1 MLQCRLPDTMHGIGQ
16 PCIDRNG
23 RKSLT
28 QWVGDAD
35 QQDCESAYPLTAIA
49 NGNSSRLKRSSAS
62 IHGHPFA
69 RFPVAIQSDEHAQ
82 CNEGEPMIVDDILKI
97 ARDEKRTVLTEI
109 EAKQIL
115 KEAGIN
121 CTDTQLAASKEEAVA
136 LSEKMGYPVV
146 LKISSVDITHKSD
159 AGGVKVNLKD
169 KTAVEKAYDDIM
181 ASCTAKYPSADIE
194 GVAVQG
200 MAKLGT
206 EVIIGMTKD
215 PSFGPVLMFGLGGIF
230 VEVLKDVAFRIVP
243 LEKNDA
249 SEMINEIKGKKL
261 LEGYRGQDP
270 ADIPFLEDML
280 LKLSALV
287 DKTESI
293 AEIDMNPVFA
303 YKQGAV
309 VVDARII
316 LEAN

>member
-1 MLQCRLPDTMHGIGQ
+1 M
-16 PCIDRNG
+16 
-23 RKSLT
+23 S
-28 QWVGDAD
+28 AD
-35 QQDCESAYPLTAIA
+35 QIL
-49 NGNSSRLKRSSAS
+49 NK
-62 IHGHPFA
+62 A
-69 RFPVAIQSDEHAQ
+69 RE
-82 CNEGEPMIVDDILKI
+82 
-97 ARDEKRTVLTEI
+97 EKRTVLTEI

-115 KEAGIN
+115 SEAGIN
-121 CTDTQLAASKEEAVA
+121 CTDTRLATSRHEAVA
-136 LSEKMGYPVV
+136 ISEQIGYPVV

-159 AGGVKVNLKD
+159 AGGVKVNLPD
-169 KTAVEKAYDDIM
+169 KAAVEKAYDDIM
-181 ASCTAKYPSADIE
+181 DSCKAKHPDADIE

-200 MAKLGT
+200 MAKAGT

-249 SEMINEIKGKKL
+249 SEMIGEIKGKKL

-280 LKLSALV
+280 IKLSELV
-287 DKTESI
+287 DKTEGI
-293 AEIDMNPVFA
+293 EEIDMNPVFA

-316 LEAN
+316 LSAT

>member
-1 MLQCRLPDTMHGIGQ
+1 
-16 PCIDRNG
+16 
-23 RKSLT
+23 
-28 QWVGDAD
+28 
-35 QQDCESAYPLTAIA
+35 
-49 NGNSSRLKRSSAS
+49 
-62 IHGHPFA
+62 
-69 RFPVAIQSDEHAQ
+69 
-82 CNEGEPMIVDDILKI
+82 MIVDDILNK
-97 ARDEKRTVLTEI
+97 AREEKRTVLTEI

-115 KEAGIN
+115 QEAGIN
-121 CTDTQLAASKEEAVA
+121 CSDTRLAASKDEAVA
-136 LSEKMGYPVV
+136 ISEEIGYPIV

-159 AGGVKVNLKD
+159 AGGVKVNLTD
-169 KTAVEKAYDDIM
+169 KAAVEQAYDEIM
-181 ASCTAKYPSADIE
+181 ASCTAKHPDADIE

-200 MAKLGT
+200 MAKMGT

-243 LEKNDA
+243 LDKTDA

-270 ADIPFLEDML
+270 ADIPFLEEIL

-287 DKTESI
+287 DKTEGIS
-293 AEIDMNPVFA
+293 EIDMNPVFA
-303 YKQGAV
+303 YQRGAV

-316 LEAN
+316 LDAA

>member
-1 MLQCRLPDTMHGIGQ
+1 ML
-16 PCIDRNG
+16 
-23 RKSLT
+23 
-28 QWVGDAD
+28 
-35 QQDCESAYPLTAIA
+35 
-49 NGNSSRLKRSSAS
+49 
-62 IHGHPFA
+62 
-69 RFPVAIQSDEHAQ
+69 
-82 CNEGEPMIVDDILKI
+82 VDDILSK
-97 ARDEKRTVLTEI
+97 AREEKRTVLTEI

-115 KEAGIN
+115 SEAGIN
-121 CTDTQLAASKEEAVA
+121 CTDTRLAVDKAEAVA
-136 LSEKMGYPVV
+136 LSEVMGYPVV

-159 AGGVKVNLKD
+159 GGGVKINLQD
-169 KTAVEKAYDDIM
+169 RAAVEKAYDDIM
-181 ASCTAKYPSADIE
+181 ASCTAKYPNANIE
-194 GVAVQG
+194 GIAVQR
-200 MAKLGT
+200 MANIGT

-243 LEKNDA
+243 LDKIDA

-261 LEGYRGQDP
+261 LEGYRGQGQ
-270 ADIPFLEDML
+270 ADIPFLEEML

-287 DKTESI
+287 DKNEGI

-316 LEAN
+316 SEAN

>member
-1 MLQCRLPDTMHGIGQ
+1 MAA
-16 PCIDRNG
+16 
-23 RKSLT
+23 K
-28 QWVGDAD
+28 
-35 QQDCESAYPLTAIA
+35 
-49 NGNSSRLKRSSAS
+49 
-62 IHGHPFA
+62 
-69 RFPVAIQSDEHAQ
+69 
-82 CNEGEPMIVDDILKI
+82 DILNI
-97 ARDEKRTVLTEI
+97 AREEKRTVLTEI

-115 KEAGIN
+115 SEAGIS
-121 CTDTQLAASKEEAVA
+121 CTDTRLATSKAEAVA
-136 LSEKMGYPVV
+136 LSETLGYPVV

-169 KTAVEKAYDDIM
+169 SAAVEKAYDEIM
-181 ASCTAKYPSADIE
+181 ASCTAQYPHAHIE

-200 MAKLGT
+200 MAKAGT

-261 LEGYRGQDP
+261 LEGYRGQDA
-270 ADIPFLEDML
+270 ADISCLEDML
-280 LKLSALV
+280 LKLSAFV

-316 LEAN
+316 LKAN

>member
-1 MLQCRLPDTMHGIGQ
+1 MI
-16 PCIDRNG
+16 ID
-23 RKSLT
+23 
-28 QWVGDAD
+28 
-35 QQDCESAYPLTAIA
+35 E
-49 NGNSSRLKRSSAS
+49 
-62 IHGHPFA
+62 
-69 RFPVAIQSDEHAQ
+69 
-82 CNEGEPMIVDDILKI
+82 ILNK
-97 ARDEKRTVLTEI
+97 AKEEKRTVLTEI

-121 CTDTQLAASKEEAVA
+121 CTDTRLATNKDEAAA
-136 LSEKMGYPVV
+136 LSEEVGYPVV

-159 AGGVKVNLKD
+159 AGGVKVNLPD
-169 KTAVEKAYDDIM
+169 RAAVEKAYDEIM
-181 ASCTAKYPSADIE
+181 ASCRAKHPDADIE
-194 GVAVQG
+194 GVAVQT

-249 SEMINEIKGKKL
+249 SEMIREIKGKKL

-270 ADIPFLEDML
+270 ADVAYLEDML
-280 LKLSALV
+280 LKLSQLV
-287 DKTESI
+287 DKTGDI

-316 LEAN
+316 LEAK

>member
-1 MLQCRLPDTMHGIGQ
+1 MKAKEIM
-16 PCIDRNG
+16 
-23 RKSLT
+23 
-28 QWVGDAD
+28 
-35 QQDCESAYPLTAIA
+35 
-49 NGNSSRLKRSSAS
+49 
-62 IHGHPFA
+62 
-69 RFPVAIQSDEHAQ
+69 AQ
-82 CNEGEPMIVDDILKI
+82 AKQEN
-97 ARDEKRTVLTEI
+97 RTILTEI

-115 KEAGIN
+115 MQSGIN
-121 CTDTQLAASKEEAVA
+121 CTDTRLAATKDAAVQ
-136 LSEKMGYPVV
+136 LSEQFGYPVV
-146 LKISSVDITHKSD
+146 LKVSSVDITHKSD

-169 KTAVEKAYDDIM
+169 KAAVEKAYDDIM
-181 ASCTAKYPSADIE
+181 ASCTAKYPNANIE

-200 MAKLGT
+200 MAKAGT

-243 LEKNDA
+243 LEKKDA

-261 LEGYRGQDP
+261 LEGYRGQDS
-270 ADIPFLEDML
+270 ADIPFLEEML
-280 LKLSALV
+280 LKLSELV
-287 DKTESI
+287 DKTEGI

>member
-1 MLQCRLPDTMHGIGQ
+1 
-16 PCIDRNG
+16 
-23 RKSLT
+23 
-28 QWVGDAD
+28 
-35 QQDCESAYPLTAIA
+35 
-49 NGNSSRLKRSSAS
+49 
-62 IHGHPFA
+62 
-69 RFPVAIQSDEHAQ
+69 
-82 CNEGEPMIVDDILKI
+82 MIVDDILVK
-97 ARDEKRTVLTEI
+97 AKKENRTVLTEI

-115 KEAGIN
+115 IEAGIN
-121 CTDTQLAASKEEAVA
+121 CTDTQLAVTKEEAVA
-136 LSEKMGYPVV
+136 ISGKMGYPVV

-169 KTAVEKAYDDIM
+169 KAEVEKAYDDIM
-181 ASCTAKYPSADIE
+181 ASCTVKYPDANIE

-243 LEKNDA
+243 LDKIDA

-287 DKTESI
+287 DKVEDFV
-293 AEIDMNPVFA
+293 EIDMNPVFA

-316 LEAN
+316 LKAN

>member
-1 MLQCRLPDTMHGIGQ
+1 MPSGNRHFYEAIKEGGPMVL
-16 PCIDRNG
+16 DRI
-23 RKSLT
+23 L
-28 QWVGDAD
+28 
-35 QQDCESAYPLTAIA
+35 
-49 NGNSSRLKRSSAS
+49 
-62 IHGHPFA
+62 
-69 RFPVAIQSDEHAQ
+69 AQ
-82 CNEGEPMIVDDILKI
+82 AKNEN
-97 ARDEKRTVLTEI
+97 RTVLTEI

-115 KEAGIN
+115 GEAGIN
-121 CTDTQLAASKEEAVA
+121 CTDTRLAATKAEAVA

-169 KTAVEKAYDDIM
+169 RAAVEKAYDDIM
-181 ASCTAKYPSADIE
+181 ASCTAKYPHANIE
-194 GVAVQG
+194 GIAVQG

-243 LEKNDA
+243 LEKHDA

-270 ADIPFLEDML
+270 ADIPYLEQML

-287 DKTESI
+287 EKTDGI

-303 YKQGAV
+303 YSQGAV

-316 LEAN
+316 LEAK